1 MDIYQ
6 ILKRWFRINYSHLGY
21 SLTPYYNDENLV
33 PRFDILRFG
42 RETEIK
48 ELNLEK
54 IMDFSAGDGEL
65 RKFNSNGKYNL
76 SLVSLKKFNSS
87 NKLRNKTKR
96 KNIALTISNNLV
108 KLLIICFL

>member
-65 RKFNSNGKYNL
+65 RKLLFDALFKQHGYRVDNDFTP
-76 SLVSLKKFNSS
+76 LKEIKEF
-87 NKLRNKTKR
+87 KL
-96 KNIALTISNNLV
+96 
-108 KLLIICFL
+108 